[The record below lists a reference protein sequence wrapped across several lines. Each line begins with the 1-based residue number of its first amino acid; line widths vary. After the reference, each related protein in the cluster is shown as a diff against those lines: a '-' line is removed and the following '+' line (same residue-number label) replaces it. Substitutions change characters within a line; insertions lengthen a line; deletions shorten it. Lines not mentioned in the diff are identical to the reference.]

1 MERWE
6 RVVDG
11 AKDVCELARE
21 GALVTERAGREGATP
36 VTREHHC
43 DTEATAEG
51 IRRRMAAQRERQGY
65 ARVDAEAAT
74 GAAKDAGGASARP
87 GYPGLSDET
96 LDAVILRVG
105 KAAAGDAH
113 KVGEAIYKTTG
124 DFAGRYGVAWFLVAQ
139 GLVPAETMP
148 GLWDLLAEDHAHVDP
163 AAVLS
168 LLSRLTPGKA
178 FTRLFKY
185 DPMPWFVAG
194 FTRSLDELL
203 FAAWQR
209 DPGLFEARGSELVEP
224 ARRSLDFVRG
234 RSGVALPPARAHSL
248 LVEFAHAQAT
258 SGLATNVELA
268 RVENGAVTRPRLSD
282 PAAVRAVALLFGTEQ
297 EWGAAMVAAALKVQR
312 PSLSNVRDA
321 LGACTALE
329 LATLLS
335 RRGSFGSNPELA
347 QELRLLEQER
357 SDAPEALLSAAEAL
371 RDGDRHAHAVSEMF
385 AVVAAARF
393 AEQGRAVPASL
404 APLLRFEF
412 LSGVYHESIRPYV
425 RALKALPPEEVL
437 AMAERSLGE
446 EYTYARGLG
455 ALLAWPDDAM
465 LGRFFDKDTANGFLE
480 PEVVGRFGAAALPH
494 LARIWEL
501 TPRERRRTRHQQVL
515 AALGTAGDQGE
526 AVDPSWDRLV
536 VFDEEGVERLKYW
549 DPSYA
554 RVRERALMA
563 LSPERRLA
571 ALLRCAERRA
581 YPERALAS
589 ARILDD
595 DGLAAVMAAFLP
607 RRSES
612 ERGAT
617 VQALRAL
624 GDRAAEALRRCRGD
638 FEGDAAFVAVLREAL
653 PAGQADA
660 LLSG

>member
-21 GALVTERAGREGATP
+21 GALITERAGREGATP

-65 ARVDAEAAT
+65 ARVGDDVAKE
-74 GAAKDAGGASARP
+74 AAKDVGGASARP

-105 KAAAGDAH
+105 KAAAGDAY

-168 LLSRLTPGKA
+168 LLSRLPTGKA

-194 FTRSLDELL
+194 FTRALDELL

-209 DPGLFEARGSELVEP
+209 DPSLFEARGSELVEP

-258 SGLATNVELA
+258 SGLATNWELA
-268 RVENGAVTRPRLSD
+268 RVEGGAVTRPRISD

-321 LGACTALE
+321 LGALHRPRARHAAVAARLLRQQPRARPGAAAPRAGALRRPGGAALRRRGPARRRPPRPRGLRDVRGGRRGPLRRAGTRRARFARPAAALRVPLRGLSRE
-329 LATLLS
+329 HPALRTRPQGVVCRGGARHGRALARRGVHLRQGPRRAARLARRRDARALLRQGHRQRLPRARGGRPLRGRRAAAPRPHLGAHAARASAHPAPAGARRPRHRGRPGRGRRPLVGSPRGLRRGGRRAAQVLGPLVREGERAGADGPEPRASPGGAAALRGEAGVPRAGPRVGAHPRRRRPRGGDGGLPAATLGERAGRHGAGAEGAGRS
-335 RRGSFGSNPELA
+335 RRG
-347 QELRLLEQER
+347 
-357 SDAPEALLSAAEAL
+357 
-371 RDGDRHAHAVSEMF
+371 
-385 AVVAAARF
+385 
-393 AEQGRAVPASL
+393 
-404 APLLRFEF
+404 
-412 LSGVYHESIRPYV
+412 
-425 RALKALPPEEVL
+425 
-437 AMAERSLGE
+437 
-446 EYTYARGLG
+446 
-455 ALLAWPDDAM
+455 
-465 LGRFFDKDTANGFLE
+465 
-480 PEVVGRFGAAALPH
+480 GAAALPGTSR
-494 LARIWEL
+494 A
-501 TPRERRRTRHQQVL
+501 TR
-515 AALGTAGDQGE
+515 
-526 AVDPSWDRLV
+526 PSW
-536 VFDEEGVERLKYW
+536 
-549 DPSYA
+549 P
-554 RVRERALMA
+554 
-563 LSPERRLA
+563 
-571 ALLRCAERRA
+571 C
-581 YPERALAS
+581 
-589 ARILDD
+589 
-595 DGLAAVMAAFLP
+595 
-607 RRSES
+607 
-612 ERGAT
+612 
-617 VQALRAL
+617 
-624 GDRAAEALRRCRGD
+624 
-638 FEGDAAFVAVLREAL
+638 
-653 PAGQADA
+653 
-660 LLSG
+660 